1 MPSVNLETTHGQMTT
16 MVQTREADLTSKMQS
31 ADPNDMK
38 QMLDLQH
45 SMQKWTLATNLQ
57 TNAMKTLSDGIKSTI
72 QNIR

>member
-1 MPSVNLETTHGQMTT
+1 MAGVNLETANNQLTK
-16 MVQTREADLTSKMQS
+16 MVTTRESDLSSKIQS

-57 TNAMKTLSDGIKSTI
+57 SNAMKTMSDGIKSTI
-72 QNIR
+72 QNVR

>member
-1 MPSVNLETTHGQMTT
+1 MPGVNLETANSQLTT
-16 MVQTREADLTSKMQS
+16 MVTTRESDLSSKISS

-57 TNAMKTLSDGIKSTI
+57 SNAMKTMADGIKSTI
-72 QNIR
+72 QNVR